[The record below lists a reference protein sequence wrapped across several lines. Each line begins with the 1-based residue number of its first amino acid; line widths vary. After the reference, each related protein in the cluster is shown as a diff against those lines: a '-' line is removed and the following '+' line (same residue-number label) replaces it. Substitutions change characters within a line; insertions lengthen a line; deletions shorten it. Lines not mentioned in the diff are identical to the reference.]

1 MAFKANILCWPNS
14 KLIKEFNEDCVDLDC
29 KSEVVT
35 EENGIIYLC
44 EKFSGKLQ
52 AIELEIKAN
61 MKDQNICKYF
71 YIRSSGCSCS
81 SSRYFEVVGTS
92 SSSIW
97 HMTVF
102 HVLDFFFKN
111 IKLKISTEK

>member
-1 MAFKANILCWPNS
+1 MTSIFDQWHSRQIYYVDQIVSPVK
-14 KLIKEFNEDCVDLDC
+14 KIKEFNEDCVDLDC

-35 EENGIIYLC
+35 EENGIIYLR

-92 SSSIW
+92 SSSI
-97 HMTVF
+97 
-102 HVLDFFFKN
+102 
-111 IKLKISTEK
+111 